1 MSGDR
6 GYVPRNHA
14 MSAVRHN
21 DGSSLDD
28 DEVRTEPP
36 IPREPRKVV
45 VRNRTSHAGIEV
57 SSIPLEEGLLREV
70 VTWTSDVLCLGLNCC
85 RSHPLAGEG
94 GVNRKEASEDGVAS
108 KEEFSCGS
116 ALPSACSL
124 QSSSPQV

>member
-21 DGSSLDD
+21 DGSSLDE

-36 IPREPRKVV
+36 IPREPRTV

-57 SSIPLEEGLLREV
+57 RVVPLEEGLLREV
-70 VTWTSDVLCLGLNCC
+70 VTRTSDVLCLGLNWC

-116 ALPSACSL
+116 ALPYAC
-124 QSSSPQV
+124 